1 MADIPVNYD
10 NSRPKVCAFFSGR
23 VWYAGIESNEKNGWI
38 LFTQVATDLNK
49 FEKCYQEGDPTS
61 EVFSD
66 LADNDGG
73 VIVIPDAGEIVE
85 LKQLGPSLVVFATN
99 GVWQIIGT
107 DQGFKATSYSVD
119 KVSNVGC
126 LGSKTVVEVEESI
139 LYWTN
144 TGVSIIKLDQSGL
157 ADIKNISDTVI
168 KTLYQ
173 GIPVLN
179 KFYAEG
185 AYNSVDKIVWWGFNK
200 DPIEST
206 SAGRYS
212 KNRILCLDMR
222 LGAWYVYDIANG
234 SPIAVSIA
242 VTQQAQETTQEYNVI
257 VNADILSSIT
267 GNTLVLDFVTQS
279 YQTWQ
284 DSFSALQEVVSGTDN
299 VIVDIPVVNSSSKR
313 FKFLT
318 LHPVTSNDY
327 SVTWS
332 ELRDTT
338 FKDWYSYNSV
348 GLDSPAYIL
357 TGYSMGGNGPA
368 RNKTGGYVSV
378 FMKRTE
384 TVFDV
389 NTNPLNPSGCLMQTR
404 WDFTDNSYTGKWSDE
419 YQVYRQ
425 LRPFFAEPSTPFDD
439 GYPLVI
445 TKNKIR
451 GRGKALQ
458 MKWSSEPGKDMKI
471 VGWSTTF
478 ANNTNV

>member
-126 LGSKTVVEVEESI
+126 LGSKTVVDVEESI

-157 ADIKNISDTVI
+157 ADIKNISDVVI
-168 KTLYQ
+168 KTFYQ
-173 GIPVLN
+173 EIPVLN

-200 DPIEST
+200 DDITTT
-206 SAGRYS
+206 SAGRYR

-222 LGAWYVYDIANG
+222 LGAWYIYDIANG
-234 SPIAVSIA
+234 SPIVVSLS
-242 VTQQAQETTQEYNVI
+242 VTQQAQETTQQYNI
-257 VNADILSSIT
+257 IAGSD
-267 GNTLVLDFVTQS
+267 
-279 YQTWQ
+279 
-284 DSFSALQEVVSGTDN
+284 EVVVVADN
-299 VIVDIPVVNSSSKR
+299 VIADVPVVNSFLKR
-313 FKFLT
+313 FKLLT
-318 LHPVTSNDY
+318 LHPVTTNDY

-338 FKDWYSYNSV
+338 FKDWYSYNSI

-357 TGYSMGGNGPA
+357 TGYSMGSNGPA

-384 TVFDV
+384 TAFDAS
-389 NTNPLNPSGCLMQTR
+389 TNPLNPSSCLMQTR